1 MTNEELAIKIDNLSD
16 IVANL
21 AKTMDERFKQI
32 NKRFEK
38 VDERF
43 EQINHRFEL
52 IDERFEQ
59 VDERFEQID
68 RRFKQVDERFE
79 QIDRR
84 FKQVDERFEQINHR
98 FELID
103 ERFEQINERFR
114 QVDERFEQ
122 IDEQLADIRKDH
134 KTLVD
139 IVKDMDLAADERFQE
154 LKAGQAELAAN
165 QESLRADLAVVRR
178 ELYHESGSREMVDD
192 TLYNSLDKRLRRV
205 EAKFPDLASSQ
216 AA

>member
-32 NKRFEK
+32 DQRFK
-38 VDERF
+38 
-43 EQINHRFEL
+43 Q
-52 IDERFEQ
+52 IDERFK
-59 VDERFEQID
+59 QID
-68 RRFKQVDERFE
+68 RRFE
-79 QIDRR
+79 
-84 FKQVDERFEQINHR
+84 
-98 FELID
+98 
-103 ERFEQINERFR
+103 

>member
-32 NKRFEK
+32 DQRFK
-38 VDERF
+38 
-43 EQINHRFEL
+43 Q
-52 IDERFEQ
+52 IDERFKQ
-59 VDERFEQID
+59 IDQRFKQIDERFEQID
-68 RRFKQVDERFE
+68 RRFEQVDQRFE
-79 QIDRR
+79 QID
-84 FKQVDERFEQINHR
+84 
-98 FELID
+98 
-103 ERFEQINERFR
+103 ERFR

>member
-32 NKRFEK
+32 DKRFEK
-38 VDERF
+38 
-43 EQINHRFEL
+43 
-52 IDERFEQ
+52 
-59 VDERFEQID
+59 
-68 RRFKQVDERFE
+68 
-79 QIDRR
+79 
-84 FKQVDERFEQINHR
+84 VDERFEQINHR

-139 IVKDMDLAADERFQE
+139 IVKDMDLATDERFQE

>member
-1 MTNEELAIKIDNLSD
+1 MTNEELAIKIDSLSD

-32 NKRFEK
+32 DK
-38 VDERF
+38 
-43 EQINHRFEL
+43 
-52 IDERFEQ
+52 
-59 VDERFEQID
+59 
-68 RRFKQVDERFE
+68 RFE

-98 FELID
+98 FELI
-103 ERFEQINERFR
+103 
-114 QVDERFEQ
+114 DERFEQ

-154 LKAGQAELAAN
+154 LKAGQAELAAS

>member
-21 AKTMDERFKQI
+21 AKTMDERF
-32 NKRFEK
+32 R
-38 VDERF
+38 
-43 EQINHRFEL
+43 
-52 IDERFEQ
+52 Q

-68 RRFKQVDERFE
+68 RRFE
-79 QIDRR
+79 
-84 FKQVDERFEQINHR
+84 
-98 FELID
+98 
-103 ERFEQINERFR
+103 

>member
-1 MTNEELAIKIDNLSD
+1 MTNEELAIKIDSLSD

-32 NKRFEK
+32 DQRFK
-38 VDERF
+38 
-43 EQINHRFEL
+43 QI
-52 IDERFEQ
+52 
-59 VDERFEQID
+59 DERFEQID
-68 RRFKQVDERFE
+68 RRFE
-79 QIDRR
+79 
-84 FKQVDERFEQINHR
+84 
-98 FELID
+98 
-103 ERFEQINERFR
+103 

>member
-32 NKRFEK
+32 DQRFK
-38 VDERF
+38 QIDERF
-43 EQINHRFEL
+43 EQIDQRFKQ

-59 VDERFEQID
+59 IDQRFKQIDERFEQID
-68 RRFKQVDERFE
+68 RRFE
-79 QIDRR
+79 
-84 FKQVDERFEQINHR
+84 
-98 FELID
+98 
-103 ERFEQINERFR
+103 

-216 AA
+216 AV

>member
-32 NKRFEK
+32 DQRFK
-38 VDERF
+38 QIDERF
-43 EQINHRFEL
+43 EQIDQRFKQ
-52 IDERFEQ
+52 I
-59 VDERFEQID
+59 DERFEQID
-68 RRFKQVDERFE
+68 R
-79 QIDRR
+79 
-84 FKQVDERFEQINHR
+84 R

-114 QVDERFEQ
+114 QVDERLEQ

-139 IVKDMDLAADERFQE
+139 IVKNMDLAADERFQE

>member
-21 AKTMDERFKQI
+21 AKTMDERF
-32 NKRFEK
+32 
-38 VDERF
+38 
-43 EQINHRFEL
+43 
-52 IDERFEQ
+52 
-59 VDERFEQID
+59 EQID
-68 RRFKQVDERFE
+68 QRFKQVDERFE

-84 FKQVDERFEQINHR
+84 FE
-98 FELID
+98 
-103 ERFEQINERFR
+103 

-216 AA
+216 AV

>member
-32 NKRFEK
+32 DKRFEK

-84 FKQVDERFEQINHR
+84 FE
-98 FELID
+98 
-103 ERFEQINERFR
+103 

>member
-21 AKTMDERFKQI
+21 AKTMDERFRQ
-32 NKRFEK
+32 

-43 EQINHRFEL
+43 EQIDQRFKQIDERFEQIDQRFKQ
-52 IDERFEQ
+52 IDERFEQIDQRFKQIDERFEQIDRRFEQ

-68 RRFKQVDERFE
+68 RRFE
-79 QIDRR
+79 
-84 FKQVDERFEQINHR
+84 
-98 FELID
+98 
-103 ERFEQINERFR
+103 

-154 LKAGQAELAAN
+154 LKAGQAELAAS

>member
-21 AKTMDERFKQI
+21 AKTMDERF
-32 NKRFEK
+32 R
-38 VDERF
+38 
-43 EQINHRFEL
+43 
-52 IDERFEQ
+52 Q
-59 VDERFEQID
+59 V
-68 RRFKQVDERFE
+68 
-79 QIDRR
+79 
-84 FKQVDERFEQINHR
+84 
-98 FELID
+98 D

>member
-32 NKRFEK
+32 DKRFEK
-38 VDERF
+38 
-43 EQINHRFEL
+43 
-52 IDERFEQ
+52 
-59 VDERFEQID
+59 
-68 RRFKQVDERFE
+68 
-79 QIDRR
+79 
-84 FKQVDERFEQINHR
+84 VDERFEQINHR

>member
-1 MTNEELAIKIDNLSD
+1 MTNEELASKIDNLSD

-32 NKRFEK
+32 DKRFEK
-38 VDERF
+38 
-43 EQINHRFEL
+43 
-52 IDERFEQ
+52 
-59 VDERFEQID
+59 
-68 RRFKQVDERFE
+68 
-79 QIDRR
+79 
-84 FKQVDERFEQINHR
+84 VDERFEQINHR

-122 IDEQLADIRKDH
+122 IDEQLTDIRKDH

-154 LKAGQAELAAN
+154 LKAGQAELVAS

>member
-21 AKTMDERFKQI
+21 VKTMDERFKQI
-32 NKRFEK
+32 DQRFK
-38 VDERF
+38 QIDERF
-43 EQINHRFEL
+43 EQIDQRFKQ
-52 IDERFEQ
+52 I
-59 VDERFEQID
+59 DERFEQID
-68 RRFKQVDERFE
+68 RRFE
-79 QIDRR
+79 
-84 FKQVDERFEQINHR
+84 
-98 FELID
+98 
-103 ERFEQINERFR
+103 

>member
-32 NKRFEK
+32 DQRFK
-38 VDERF
+38 QIDERF
-43 EQINHRFEL
+43 EQIDQRFKQ

-59 VDERFEQID
+59 IDQRFKQIDERFEQID
-68 RRFKQVDERFE
+68 RRF
-79 QIDRR
+79 
-84 FKQVDERFEQINHR
+84 
-98 FELID
+98 ELI
-103 ERFEQINERFR
+103 
-114 QVDERFEQ
+114 DERFEQ

-154 LKAGQAELAAN
+154 LKAGQAELAAS

>member
-32 NKRFEK
+32 DQRFK
-38 VDERF
+38 
-43 EQINHRFEL
+43 QI
-52 IDERFEQ
+52 
-59 VDERFEQID
+59 DERFEQID
-68 RRFKQVDERFE
+68 QRFK
-79 QIDRR
+79 
-84 FKQVDERFEQINHR
+84 
-98 FELID
+98 
-103 ERFEQINERFR
+103 
-114 QVDERFEQ
+114 Q

>member
-32 NKRFEK
+32 DQRFK
-38 VDERF
+38 QIDERF
-43 EQINHRFEL
+43 EQIDQRFKQ
-52 IDERFEQ
+52 I
-59 VDERFEQID
+59 DERFEQID
-68 RRFKQVDERFE
+68 RRFE
-79 QIDRR
+79 
-84 FKQVDERFEQINHR
+84 
-98 FELID
+98 
-103 ERFEQINERFR
+103 

-122 IDEQLADIRKDH
+122 IDEQLADIRRDH

-216 AA
+216 AV

>member
-32 NKRFEK
+32 DQRFK
-38 VDERF
+38 
-43 EQINHRFEL
+43 QI
-52 IDERFEQ
+52 
-59 VDERFEQID
+59 DERFEQID
-68 RRFKQVDERFE
+68 QRFEQIDERFEQIDQRFKQVDERFE

-84 FKQVDERFEQINHR
+84 FE
-98 FELID
+98 
-103 ERFEQINERFR
+103 

-122 IDEQLADIRKDH
+122 IDEQLADIRKDR

-154 LKAGQAELAAN
+154 LKAGQAELAAS

>member
-21 AKTMDERFKQI
+21 AKTMDERIKQIDQRFKQI
-32 NKRFEK
+32 
-38 VDERF
+38 
-43 EQINHRFEL
+43 
-52 IDERFEQ
+52 
-59 VDERFEQID
+59 DERFEQID
-68 RRFKQVDERFE
+68 QRFEQIDQRFKQINERFE
-79 QIDRR
+79 QID
-84 FKQVDERFEQINHR
+84 
-98 FELID
+98 
-103 ERFEQINERFR
+103 ERFR

-178 ELYHESGSREMVDD
+178 ELYHESGSREMVGD

-216 AA
+216 AV

>member
-32 NKRFEK
+32 DKRFEK
-38 VDERF
+38 
-43 EQINHRFEL
+43 
-52 IDERFEQ
+52 
-59 VDERFEQID
+59 
-68 RRFKQVDERFE
+68 
-79 QIDRR
+79 
-84 FKQVDERFEQINHR
+84 VDERFEQINHR

-178 ELYHESGSREMVDD
+178 ELYHESGSREMVDG

>member
-21 AKTMDERFKQI
+21 AKTMDERF
-32 NKRFEK
+32 R
-38 VDERF
+38 
-43 EQINHRFEL
+43 
-52 IDERFEQ
+52 Q

-68 RRFKQVDERFE
+68 RRFE
-79 QIDRR
+79 
-84 FKQVDERFEQINHR
+84 
-98 FELID
+98 
-103 ERFEQINERFR
+103 

-192 TLYNSLDKRLRRV
+192 ALYNSLDKRLRRV

-216 AA
+216 AV

>member
-21 AKTMDERFKQI
+21 AKTMDERF
-32 NKRFEK
+32 
-38 VDERF
+38 
-43 EQINHRFEL
+43 
-52 IDERFEQ
+52 
-59 VDERFEQID
+59 EQID
-68 RRFKQVDERFE
+68 QRFKQ
-79 QIDRR
+79 IDQR
-84 FKQVDERFEQINHR
+84 FKQI
-98 FELID
+98 
-103 ERFEQINERFR
+103 
-114 QVDERFEQ
+114 DERFEQ
-122 IDEQLADIRKDH
+122 IDEQLADIRRDH

>member
-32 NKRFEK
+32 DQRFK
-38 VDERF
+38 QIDERF
-43 EQINHRFEL
+43 EQIDQRFKQ
-52 IDERFEQ
+52 I
-59 VDERFEQID
+59 DERFEQID
-68 RRFKQVDERFE
+68 RRFEQVDQRFE
-79 QIDRR
+79 QID
-84 FKQVDERFEQINHR
+84 
-98 FELID
+98 
-103 ERFEQINERFR
+103 ERFR

-154 LKAGQAELAAN
+154 LKAGQAELAAS

>member
-1 MTNEELAIKIDNLSD
+1 MTNEELAIKIDSLSD

-32 NKRFEK
+32 DQRFK
-38 VDERF
+38 
-43 EQINHRFEL
+43 QI
-52 IDERFEQ
+52 
-59 VDERFEQID
+59 DERFEQID
-68 RRFKQVDERFE
+68 RRFE
-79 QIDRR
+79 
-84 FKQVDERFEQINHR
+84 
-98 FELID
+98 
-103 ERFEQINERFR
+103 

-122 IDEQLADIRKDH
+122 IDEQLADIRRDH

>member
-32 NKRFEK
+32 DQRFK
-38 VDERF
+38 QIDERF
-43 EQINHRFEL
+43 EQIDQRFKQ

-59 VDERFEQID
+59 IDQRFKQIDERFEQID
-68 RRFKQVDERFE
+68 RRFE
-79 QIDRR
+79 
-84 FKQVDERFEQINHR
+84 
-98 FELID
+98 
-103 ERFEQINERFR
+103 

-154 LKAGQAELAAN
+154 LKAGQAELAAS

>member
-21 AKTMDERFKQI
+21 AKTMDERVKQI
-32 NKRFEK
+32 DKRFEK
-38 VDERF
+38 
-43 EQINHRFEL
+43 
-52 IDERFEQ
+52 
-59 VDERFEQID
+59 
-68 RRFKQVDERFE
+68 
-79 QIDRR
+79 
-84 FKQVDERFEQINHR
+84 VDERFEQINHR

-122 IDEQLADIRKDH
+122 IDEQLADIRKDY

>member
-32 NKRFEK
+32 DQRFK
-38 VDERF
+38 QIDERF
-43 EQINHRFEL
+43 EQIDQRFKQ
-52 IDERFEQ
+52 I
-59 VDERFEQID
+59 DERFEQID
-68 RRFKQVDERFE
+68 RRFEQVDQRFKQIDERFRQVDERFE
-79 QIDRR
+79 QIDQ
-84 FKQVDERFEQINHR
+84 KFE
-98 FELID
+98 
-103 ERFEQINERFR
+103 

-154 LKAGQAELAAN
+154 LKAGQAELAAS

-216 AA
+216 TA

>member
-32 NKRFEK
+32 DQRFK
-38 VDERF
+38 
-43 EQINHRFEL
+43 QI
-52 IDERFEQ
+52 
-59 VDERFEQID
+59 DERFEQID
-68 RRFKQVDERFE
+68 RRF
-79 QIDRR
+79 
-84 FKQVDERFEQINHR
+84 
-98 FELID
+98 ELI
-103 ERFEQINERFR
+103 
-114 QVDERFEQ
+114 DERFEQ

-178 ELYHESGSREMVDD
+178 ELYHESGGREMVDD

>member
-32 NKRFEK
+32 DK
-38 VDERF
+38 RF
-43 EQINHRFEL
+43 EQIDQRFKQ
-52 IDERFEQ
+52 I
-59 VDERFEQID
+59 DERFEQID
-68 RRFKQVDERFE
+68 RMFEQVDQRFKQ
-79 QIDRR
+79 ID
-84 FKQVDERFEQINHR
+84 
-98 FELID
+98 
-103 ERFEQINERFR
+103 ERFR

-154 LKAGQAELAAN
+154 LKTGQAELAAN
-165 QESLRADLAVVRR
+165 QESLLADLAVVRR

>member
-32 NKRFEK
+32 DQRFK
-38 VDERF
+38 
-43 EQINHRFEL
+43 QI
-52 IDERFEQ
+52 
-59 VDERFEQID
+59 DERFEQID
-68 RRFKQVDERFE
+68 RRFE
-79 QIDRR
+79 QI
-84 FKQVDERFEQINHR
+84 
-98 FELID
+98 
-103 ERFEQINERFR
+103 
-114 QVDERFEQ
+114 DERFEQ

-154 LKAGQAELAAN
+154 LKAGQAELAAS

>member
-1 MTNEELAIKIDNLSD
+1 MTNEELAIKIDSLSD

-21 AKTMDERFKQI
+21 AKTMDERFEQIDQRFKQI
-32 NKRFEK
+32 
-38 VDERF
+38 DERF
-43 EQINHRFEL
+43 EQIDQRFKQ
-52 IDERFEQ
+52 IDERFEQIDRRFEQVDQRFKQIDERFRQ

-68 RRFKQVDERFE
+68 RRFE
-79 QIDRR
+79 
-84 FKQVDERFEQINHR
+84 
-98 FELID
+98 
-103 ERFEQINERFR
+103 

>member
-1 MTNEELAIKIDNLSD
+1 MTNEELAIKIDSLSD

-32 NKRFEK
+32 DQRFK
-38 VDERF
+38 QIDERF
-43 EQINHRFEL
+43 EQIDQRFKQ
-52 IDERFEQ
+52 IDERFEQVDQRFEQVDQRFKQIDKRFRQ

-68 RRFKQVDERFE
+68 RRFE
-79 QIDRR
+79 
-84 FKQVDERFEQINHR
+84 
-98 FELID
+98 
-103 ERFEQINERFR
+103 

-122 IDEQLADIRKDH
+122 IDEQLADIRRDH

-178 ELYHESGSREMVDD
+178 ELYHESGSREMVDN

>member
-32 NKRFEK
+32 DQRFK
-38 VDERF
+38 
-43 EQINHRFEL
+43 QI
-52 IDERFEQ
+52 
-59 VDERFEQID
+59 DERFEQID
-68 RRFKQVDERFE
+68 RRFE
-79 QIDRR
+79 
-84 FKQVDERFEQINHR
+84 
-98 FELID
+98 
-103 ERFEQINERFR
+103 

-216 AA
+216 AV

>member
-32 NKRFEK
+32 DQRFK
-38 VDERF
+38 QIDQRF
-43 EQINHRFEL
+43 KQI
-52 IDERFEQ
+52 
-59 VDERFEQID
+59 DERFEQID
-68 RRFKQVDERFE
+68 R
-79 QIDRR
+79 
-84 FKQVDERFEQINHR
+84 R

-103 ERFEQINERFR
+103 ERFEQI
-114 QVDERFEQ
+114 
-122 IDEQLADIRKDH
+122 DEQLTDIRKDH

-154 LKAGQAELAAN
+154 LNAGQAELAAN

>member
-21 AKTMDERFKQI
+21 VKTMDERFKQI
-32 NKRFEK
+32 DQRFK
-38 VDERF
+38 QIDERF
-43 EQINHRFEL
+43 EQIDQRFKQ
-52 IDERFEQ
+52 I
-59 VDERFEQID
+59 DERFEQID
-68 RRFKQVDERFE
+68 RRFE
-79 QIDRR
+79 
-84 FKQVDERFEQINHR
+84 
-98 FELID
+98 
-103 ERFEQINERFR
+103 

-154 LKAGQAELAAN
+154 LKAGQAELAAS

>member
-32 NKRFEK
+32 
-38 VDERF
+38 
-43 EQINHRFEL
+43 
-52 IDERFEQ
+52 
-59 VDERFEQID
+59 
-68 RRFKQVDERFE
+68 
-79 QIDRR
+79 
-84 FKQVDERFEQINHR
+84 
-98 FELID
+98 
-103 ERFEQINERFR
+103 
-114 QVDERFEQ
+114 DERFEQ

-205 EAKFPDLASSQ
+205 EAKFPDLASSPKQ
-216 AA
+216 PSCSAQNTIALLFSYASFK